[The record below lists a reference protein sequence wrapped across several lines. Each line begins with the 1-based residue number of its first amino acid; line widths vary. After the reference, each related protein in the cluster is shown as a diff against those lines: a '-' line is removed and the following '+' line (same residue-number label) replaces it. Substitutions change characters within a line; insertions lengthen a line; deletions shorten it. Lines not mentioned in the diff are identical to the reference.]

1 MKVGIPKEI
10 YPNECRVAA
19 TPDSVQKIIKLGYEV
34 VIEAG
39 AGDAS
44 SFLDAAYTEAGA
56 AIAPDA
62 KAVYAQADVVLKVR
76 QPIAR
81 PDGTHEADLIKEGAT
96 LIGFIWPAQN
106 KDLLDRL
113 AKRKLTVLAMDAV
126 PRITRAQKLD
136 ALSAMANIAGYRAVI
151 EAAANFGRFFP
162 GQSTAAGRV
171 KPAEVLIVGAGARST
186 PAPPC
191 ASRSRAA
198 AAPSS
203 SSPST
208 SRVRGRAATPRR

>member
-1 MKVGIPKEI
+1 LAKRGPDGVRYAPMKVGIPKEI

-19 TPDSVQKIIKLGYEV
+19 TPESVQKIVKLGYEV
-34 VIEAG
+34 VIETG

-44 SFLDAAYTEAGA
+44 SVSDSTYTEAGA
-56 AIAPDA
+56 TIAADA
-62 KAVYAQADVVLKVR
+62 RSLYSQSDIALRAG

-106 KDLLDRL
+106 KELLDRL

-151 EAAANFGRFFP
+151 
-162 GQSTAAGRV
+162 
-171 KPAEVLIVGAGARST
+171 
-186 PAPPC
+186 
-191 ASRSRAA
+191 
-198 AAPSS
+198 
-203 SSPST
+203 
-208 SRVRGRAATPRR
+208 